1 MANTAIRIG
10 YISVSGGGGGGGG
23 GGYEEYASLA
33 AFPPIGTSGVIYL
46 ALNTNRLYRW
56 NGLIYV
62 EISPSSVTSVNGK
75 TNSVVLDKSDIG
87 LGNVDNTSDAD
98 KPISDATQ
106 AALDDIST
114 TITKKIISFTSTD
127 WTISGDEYLL
137 TVTAAIHE
145 KGVNPEVV
153 VLEDTGTEFAEV
165 ILYKAINASGDL
177 LLAVS
182 ATPDNRFAGKL
193 IIS

>member
-23 GGYEEYASLA
+23 YEEYSSITS
-33 AFPPIGTSGVIYL
+33 FPPIGEDGIIYL
-46 ALNTNRLYRW
+46 ASNTNKLYRW
-56 NGLIYV
+56 TGLEYI
-62 EISPSSVTSVNGK
+62 EISPAPVVSVNNETGA
-75 TNSVVLDKSDIG
+75 VIIDKADVG
-87 LGNVDNTSDAD
+87 LSNVDNTSDLN
-98 KPISDATQ
+98 KPISTATQ
-106 AALDDIST
+106 TALNNLSARVD
-114 TITKKIISFTSTD
+114 KKVIAFTSAD
-127 WTISGDEYLL
+127 WTLVGDEYTL
-137 TVTAAIHE
+137 TVTAVTHT
-145 KGVNPEVV
+145 KGTNPEVV

-165 ILYKAINASGDL
+165 ILYKAINIDGDL